1 MLDPSLLFEIFKK
14 RGISFYTGVPDSLLK
29 SFCSFVQESSDKNNH
44 IIAANEGN
52 AVAIASGYYLSTGRI
67 SVVYLQNSGLG
78 NCINPLTSLTDKEV
92 YSIPMILLIGWRG
105 EPGLKDEPQH
115 LKQGR
120 TTKNQLKSIDL
131 DFFTIDEKSD
141 LKKEVNNAIDRSVE
155 KSAPIALLIRKGTFK
170 KFENRNEIAYKEAFS
185 REQAIKDIVSLIK
198 EDDLIVSTTGKASRE
213 LYEIREK
220 SKEVR
225 DFMTVGSMGH
235 TSSIALGVALGAKD
249 KRVICLDGDGS
260 LLMHLGSL
268 PIIGSISPN
277 NFIHIL
283 LNNSAHESVGGQPTV
298 AKDVN
303 FKELSKSCGYRNL

>member
-1 MLDPSLLFEIFKK
+1 MINNILSL
-14 RGISFYTGVPDSLLK
+14 
-29 SFCSFVQESSDKNNH
+29 
-44 IIAANEGN
+44 
-52 AVAIASGYYLSTGRI
+52 
-67 SVVYLQNSGLG
+67 
-78 NCINPLTSLTDKEV
+78 IN
-92 YSIPMILLIGWRG
+92 
-105 EPGLKDEPQH
+105 
-115 LKQGR
+115 
-120 TTKNQLKSIDL
+120 
-131 DFFTIDEKSD
+131 
-141 LKKEVNNAIDRSVE
+141 
-155 KSAPIALLIRKGTFK
+155 
-170 KFENRNEIAYKEAFS
+170 
-185 REQAIKDIVSLIK
+185 KDIVSLIK

-303 FKELSKSCGYRNL
+303 FKELSKSCGYRNYYTAKDSEVLKSIWKKLELASGPTLLELQVSISTRADLGRPKSSPLENKKTFMEYINQK

>member
-131 DFFTIDEKSD
+131 DFFTIDESSAF
-141 LKKEVNNAIDRSVE
+141 VI
-155 KSAPIALLIRKGTFK
+155 KSAEKRFII
-170 KFENRNEIAYKEAFS
+170 S
-185 REQAIKDIVSLIK
+185 VDSSL
-198 EDDLIVSTTGKASRE
+198 
-213 LYEIREK
+213 
-220 SKEVR
+220 
-225 DFMTVGSMGH
+225 
-235 TSSIALGVALGAKD
+235 
-249 KRVICLDGDGS
+249 
-260 LLMHLGSL
+260 
-268 PIIGSISPN
+268 
-277 NFIHIL
+277 
-283 LNNSAHESVGGQPTV
+283 
-298 AKDVN
+298 
-303 FKELSKSCGYRNL
+303 